1 MTDSEIYQKFIKIV
15 KSKIVAHSWPFQNIG
30 FKYFSEEAVIQKIF
44 TQKEINNMKTSTL
57 YMPYESVQHYFKVI
71 KNHYDFCE
79 LTVIIS
85 CLYDTLLI
93 YADVINILYTAI
105 KNYYGKG
112 KIELNLDDIEAF
124 ISQVKPKYDAN
135 IIRKQFKTIKKLELV
150 IKSILKVIDND
161 IIPILPQSHR
171 TLFELKKNTTFSTLK
186 ELADDHLDFVDKDL
200 EVLKKK
206 YKTQNN
212 NLYTF
217 IMASIDA
224 FEEFDNFYDI
234 FLTIYICKFDG
245 INPNN
250 NVNEYLRKIYK
261 TEMKKLI
268 QFTSANFPVDK
279 ICMEIL
285 KNTLSKSILYTISIQ
300 YHNNLALYKY
310 LRVTS

>member
-15 KSKIVAHSWPFQNIG
+15 KSKIVAHSWPFQNIA
-30 FKYFSEEAVIQKIF
+30 FKYFSEEAVIQKMY
-44 TQKEINNMKTSTL
+44 TKEQIEDMKKSEL
-57 YMPYESVQHYFKVI
+57 YMPYELVKDYFKVI

-93 YADVINILYTAI
+93 YADVINILYTTI

-112 KIELNLDDIEAF
+112 KIELNRTDIEAF
-124 ISQVKPKYDAN
+124 ISQVKPKYDAH

-161 IIPILPQSHR
+161 IIPILPQPHR
-171 TLFELKKNTTFSTLK
+171 TLFELKKNTTFKTLK
-186 ELADDHLDFVDKDL
+186 ELADDHLDFVGKDL
-200 EVLKKK
+200 EVLKTK
-206 YKTQNN
+206 YKSQNN

-224 FEEFDNFYDI
+224 FEGFDNFYDI
-234 FLTIYICKFDG
+234 FLTIYMCKFDG

-250 NVNEYLRKIYK
+250 NVNEYLKKIYK
-261 TEMKKLI
+261 TDMKKLV

-285 KNTLSKSILYTISIQ
+285 TNTLSKSILYTISVQ
-300 YHNNLALYKY
+300 YHNNLALYRY
-310 LRVTS
+310 LQVTS